1 MIRYAEY
8 YSHVSPWKSKDAQVL
23 DISLGELVLGCNGK
37 RYGIPLDPP
46 MTDWKEA
53 RERMVRMDRE
63 AVAGLER
70 SDITVKEYRAP
81 KGFHAVVFFAC
92 LTTFL
97 MLSTRRNLVRGSLLY
112 DSVLRHVPTFATFL
126 YKIQPLVFYPMLA
139 IHLSEAFYM
148 ETARLSKHSVPRLSR
163 LWWTWLV
170 SNFIE
175 GYGAFQRFDK
185 IVKEKK
191 AEKEKQKH

>member
-1 MIRYAEY
+1 M
-8 YSHVSPWKSKDAQVL
+8 
-23 DISLGELVLGCNGK
+23 LGCNGK
-37 RYGIPLDPP
+37 RYSIPLDPP

-63 AVAGLER
+63 AVTGLGR
-70 SDITVKEYRAP
+70 SDITVKEYRPP
-81 KGFHAVVFFAC
+81 KGFHAVVFFAS
-92 LTTFL
+92 LATFL
-97 MLSTRRNLVRGSLLY
+97 TLFTRRNLVPGSLLY
-112 DSVLRHVPTFATFL
+112 EYLLRHVPSFATFL

-148 ETARLSKHSVPRLSR
+148 GTTRLSKHSIPRLSR

-175 GYGAFQRFDK
+175 GYGAFQRLDR
-185 IVKEKK
+185 IVNEKR
-191 AEKEKQKH
+191 AEKEKQKR